1 MGKTMY
7 DICGIN
13 DEDFLR
19 IYAECGTVRATA
31 RHLGVSTRT
40 VSKYRMEAG
49 LKVIAHRP
57 KTAPGTLT
65 FAHDTGVVAKW
76 LREHPGQRL
85 PYAYDEAAALTGLPV
100 ETLRRFVERR
110 NKKIKRWALSLGP
123 LNRLLSTTLV
133 STEGRKVPARYLKEY
148 ALSVDSRM
156 GTIRIRGKLTAT
168 CELEFLVTVAA
179 YASFFAQ
186 DFYAKSAASA
196 EALGAELPES
206 SGA

>member
-1 MGKTMY
+1 MGKTLY
-7 DICGIN
+7 EICGIDN
-13 DEDFLR
+13 EDFLR
-19 IYAECGTVRATA
+19 IYAECGTVAATA
-31 RHLGVSTRT
+31 RHLGVSKRT

-65 FAHDTGVVAKW
+65 FAHDTGAVAAW
-76 LREHPGQRL
+76 LREHPGVRL
-85 PYAYDEAAALTGLPV
+85 PYAYGEAAELTGLPV
-100 ETLRRFVERR
+100 EMLRRFVERR

-148 ALSVDSRM
+148 TLSVDSRM
-156 GTIRIRGKLTAT
+156 GTIHIRGKLTST

-179 YASFFAQ
+179 YAKLFAQ
-186 DFYAKSAASA
+186 DFYSKSEFSAAKLA
-196 EALGAELPES
+196 ESGGA
-206 SGA
+206 